1 MRLSSYF
8 LPTLKE
14 NPADATIVSHQ
25 LMIRAGMIR
34 QTASGI
40 YSWLPL
46 GLRVLRKVEKI
57 IKEEMDKAGA
67 LEILM
72 PTIQPAELWIESGRY
87 EAYGKEMLRMK
98 DRHDR
103 DILYGPT
110 HEEVVTDIFRK
121 NITSYKDLPKNF
133 YQIHWKFRDEIRPR
147 FGLMRGREFLMKDSY
162 SFDIDEAAAKK
173 TYNLMYETYF
183 KIFRKMGLK
192 AIAVRADTGAI
203 GGDLSH
209 EFHILADTGESA
221 IYYDKK
227 FDELNHSTPS
237 FRNCSPCSQRG
248 TSPLN
253 KGEESSTFTFS
264 AMEMQEFYAMAD
276 EMHVAEKCPIPAEQ
290 LNSRRGIEVGHIFNF
305 GTKYSKA
312 MGASVAGRG
321 AASSPFVLNLSKDEH
336 LTRGVVNN
344 SQIFPNMGSYGI
356 GVSRVVAA
364 AIEANHDANGIVWP
378 QEIAPFQVVLIN
390 VRAGDESCDRFCEE
404 IYSKLQAQNI
414 EVLYDDSKA
423 SLGQKFS
430 IADLIGIPTQLI
442 VGPKSAAAGKVEVK
456 NRKGGEK
463 QEIEISSLLTLFEK
477 ERE

>member
-1 MRLSSYF
+1 MKLSQYF

-14 NPADATIVSHQ
+14 NPIDATIVSHQ

-40 YSWLPL
+40 YTWLPL
-46 GLRVLRKVEKI
+46 GLKVLRKVEKI
-57 IKEEMDKAGA
+57 IREEMDAAGA
-67 LEILM
+67 LEVLM

-87 EAYGKEMLRMK
+87 DAYGKEMLRIK

-110 HEEVVTDIFRK
+110 HEEVITDIFRK

-162 SFDIDEAAAKK
+162 SFDLDEVSAKK

-192 AIAVRADTGAI
+192 PMAVRADTGAI

-221 IYYDKK
+221 IYYDKR
-227 FDELNHSTPS
+227 F
-237 FRNCSPCSQRG
+237 
-248 TSPLN
+248 
-253 KGEESSTFTFS
+253 ESENLSVT
-264 AMEMQEFYAMAD
+264 EMQNLYAMAD
-276 EMHVAEKCPIPAEQ
+276 EMHVPEKCPIAEDQ
-290 LNSRRGIEVGHIFNF
+290 LASRRGIEVGHIFNF
-305 GTKYSKA
+305 GLKYSKA
-312 MGASVAGRG
+312 LEASVMGSDG
-321 AASSPFVLNLSKDEH
+321 QK
-336 LTRGVVNN
+336 
-344 SQIFPNMGSYGI
+344 IYPNMGSYGI

-364 AIEANHDANGIVWP
+364 AIEANHDANGIIWP
-378 QEIAPFQVVLIN
+378 KEIAPFQIALIN
-390 VRAGDESCDRFCEE
+390 VRSGDELCDKICEE
-404 IYSKLQAQNI
+404 IYRQFPD
-414 EVLYDDSKA
+414 VLYDDTKS

-430 IADLIGIPTQLI
+430 IADLVGIPTQII

-456 NRKGGEK
+456 DRKTGEK
-463 QEIEISSLLTLFEK
+463 KEIEISALATIMNLN
-477 ERE
+477 R

>member
-1 MRLSSYF
+1 MEKKILFKLEDASIWFYKIKLQELFIELPNLQTMKLSQYF

-14 NPADATIVSHQ
+14 NPIDATVVSHQ

-40 YSWLPL
+40 YTWLPL
-46 GLRVLRKVEKI
+46 GLKVLRKVEKI

-72 PTIQPAELWIESGRY
+72 PTIQPAELWIESGRFD
-87 EAYGKEMLRMK
+87 AYGKEMLRIK

-121 NITSYKDLPKNF
+121 NVTTYKDLPKNL

-162 SFDIDEAAAKK
+162 SFDIDEVSAKK

-192 AIAVRADTGAI
+192 PMAVKADTGAI

-209 EFHILADTGESA
+209 EFHLLADTGESA

-227 FDELNHSTPS
+227 FDELSE
-237 FRNCSPCSQRG
+237 
-248 TSPLN
+248 L
-253 KGEESSTFTFS
+253 KTFDITQ
-264 AMEMQEFYAMAD
+264 MQSMYAMAD
-276 EMHVAEKCPIPAEQ
+276 EMHVAKKCPIPAEQ
-290 LNSRRGIEVGHIFNF
+290 LASRRGIEVGHIFNF
-305 GTKYSKA
+305 GLKYSKA
-312 MGASVAGRG
+312 MEASVMG
-321 AASSPFVLNLSKDEH
+321 ANGEK
-336 LTRGVVNN
+336 
-344 SQIFPNMGSYGI
+344 IYPNMGSYGI
-356 GVSRVVAA
+356 GASRVVAA
-364 AIEANHDANGIVWP
+364 AIEANHDQNGIIWSK
-378 QEIAPFQVVLIN
+378 ELAPFQVALIN
-390 VRAGDESCDRFCEE
+390 VRSGDELCDKVCEE
-404 IYSKLQAQNI
+404 IYNKFQEQNI
-414 EVLYDDSKA
+414 EVIYDDTKA

-430 IADLIGIPTQLI
+430 IADLIGIPTQII

-456 NRKGGEK
+456 DRKSGEK
-463 QEIEISSLLTLFEK
+463 NEIEISEILKFS
-477 ERE
+477 